1 MTALPA
7 VEAITRALA
16 TVHDPEIHRP
26 ITELNMVKAVDVAAD
41 GSVDVAVFLT
51 VAGCPMRDKITTDV
65 TRAVAGVAGVTG
77 VRVALDVMS
86 DEQRKALQTQLR
98 GGQEVREV
106 PFGKPDSLT
115 RVFGI
120 ASGKGGVGKSSV
132 TVNLAVAMAADGLAV
147 GVVDADI
154 YGHSIPRM
162 LRVTQA
168 PTKVEDMIMPPSAYG
183 VKVVSIGMFS
193 AGRPVTWRGP
203 MLHRA
208 LQQFLTDFYWGD
220 LDILL
225 LDLPPGTGDIA
236 ISLGQLIPSAELIVV
251 TTPQLAASE
260 VAERAGAVAIQ
271 LRQNVAGVIENMAG
285 LPCPHC
291 GEMVDVFGSGGGGA
305 TARALEQ
312 TMGVPVPLLASIPI
326 DLRLREGGDT
336 GYPIVLSAPD
346 SPAAQALRSV
356 ADRLG
361 HRSRGLVGRPLN
373 LTPVGR

>member
-1 MTALPA
+1 MTTLPA

-16 TVHDPEIHRP
+16 TVSDPEIHRP
-26 ITELNMVKAVDVAAD
+26 ITELKMVKSVDVAPD

-51 VAGCPMRDKITTDV
+51 VAGCPMRDRITSDV
-65 TRAVAGVAGVTG
+65 TRAVSAVPGVTG

-98 GGQEVREV
+98 GGEPVREV
-106 PFGKPDSLT
+106 PFGKPGSLT

-132 TVNLAVAMAADGLAV
+132 TVNLAVSMAESGLAV
-147 GVVDADI
+147 GIVDADI

-162 LRVTQA
+162 LRVTEG
-168 PTKVEDMIMPPSAYG
+168 PTKVEDMIMPPMAYG

-193 AGRPVTWRGP
+193 GGKPVTWRGP

-220 LDILL
+220 LDVLL

-236 ISLGQLIPSAELIVV
+236 ISLGQLIPSAELVVV

-312 TMGVPVPLLASIPI
+312 MMGVPVPLLASVPI
-326 DLRLREGGDT
+326 DLRLREGGDN
-336 GYPIVLSAPD
+336 GRPIVLSAPD
-346 SPAAQALRSV
+346 SPAAVALRGV
-356 ADRLG
+356 AEKLG
-361 HRSRGLVGRPLN
+361 YRSRGLVGRPLS

>member
-1 MTALPA
+1 MSTLPA

-16 TVHDPEIHRP
+16 TVVDPEIHKP
-26 ITELNMVKAVDVAAD
+26 ITELKMVKSVDVTPE
-41 GSVDVAVFLT
+41 GRVEVAVFLT
-51 VAGCPMRDKITTDV
+51 VAGCPMRDRITSDV
-65 TRAVAGVAGVTG
+65 TRAVLTVPGVTD
-77 VRVALDVMS
+77 VRVVLDVMS
-86 DEQRKALQTQLR
+86 EEQRKALQTQLR
-98 GGQEVREV
+98 GGEPVREV
-106 PFGKPDSLT
+106 PFGKPGSLT
-115 RVFGI
+115 RVIGI

-132 TVNLAVAMAADGLAV
+132 TVNLGVAMAEAGLAV
-147 GVVDADI
+147 GIVDADI

-162 LRVTQA
+162 LRVTES
-168 PTKVEDMIMPPSAYG
+168 PTKVEDMIMPPSAWG

-193 AGRPVTWRGP
+193 GGKPVTWRGP

-220 LDILL
+220 LDVLL

-236 ISLGQLIPSAELIVV
+236 ISLGQLIPSAELLVV

-291 GEMVDVFGSGGGGA
+291 GELVEVFGSGGGAA

-326 DLRLREGGDT
+326 DLRLREGGDN
-336 GYPIVLSAPD
+336 GRPIVISAPE
-346 SPAAQALRSV
+346 SPAAQALRGV
-356 ADRLG
+356 AQRLAT
-361 HRSRGLVGRPLN
+361 RSRGLVGRPLS